1 MSDIPTTIYVPSCCN
16 PDEDG
21 FYDDDRV
28 TSDDDDLSLTR
39 EMVRSHCRAAPES
52 RRAPPRT
59 VSLESSRQG
68 PPRRTFSTSSES
80 PLQQRR
86 TPPMRTVS
94 SDSFRSPVHLMATL
108 TLDSTICSPRRS
120 LSTPAS
126 PRLVSPGGGGGGG
139 GGGRESSIC
148 SSTLQQPSAAA
159 VNPLDQMYREGLK
172 KLARS
177 MKHSDMTRNMIK
189 RQSLSKF
196 SYRTT
201 SRGNSSVAIGI
212 NTAVPA
218 PPPTP
223 LYLYKQKEF
232 FLSSRCKEVE
242 QCRRQLFDMIQESQG

>member
-1 MSDIPTTIYVPSCCN
+1 MTMSDVPTTIYIPTSCS

-21 FYDDDRV
+21 FYDDDSV

-39 EMVRSHCRAAPES
+39 EMARSHCRAAPEI

-68 PPRRTFSTSSES
+68 PPRRTYSTSSES
-80 PLQQRR
+80 PLQQQRR
-86 TPPMRTVS
+86 TPMRTLS

-108 TLDSTICSPRRS
+108 TLDSSSPRRS
-120 LSTPAS
+120 LSIPSS
-126 PRLVSPGGGGGGG
+126 PRLVSPGGGCGA
-139 GGGRESSIC
+139 RESIC
-148 SSTLQQPSAAA
+148 SSTQQPSATA

-196 SYRTT
+196 SYR
-201 SRGNSSVAIGI
+201 RGAGGSGIGGVGGSIGI
-212 NTAVPA
+212 NTAVA
-218 PPPTP
+218 APPTP
-223 LYLYKQKEF
+223 LYLHKQKEF

-242 QCRRQLFDMIQESQG
+242 HCRRQLFDMIQESQG